1 MIEHAPIDKNIVVKA
16 GAGTGKTF
24 SMISRISFICH
35 QASNANI
42 LDVKN
47 EIAMLTFTTEA
58 ATNMKSRLKQAFMN
72 YFVLTRN
79 KKYLN
84 MISGIENMRISTI
97 HSFSNLV
104 IKDTSLSLGIGVD
117 FSTVS
122 GSYNKQKIFDQYLG
136 H

>member
-1 MIEHAPIDKNIVVKA
+1 MLNTIKYSCKA

-58 ATNMKSRLKQAFMN
+58 VQ
-72 YFVLTRN
+72 
-79 KKYLN
+79 
-84 MISGIENMRISTI
+84 I
-97 HSFSNLV
+97 
-104 IKDTSLSLGIGVD
+104 
-117 FSTVS
+117 
-122 GSYNKQKIFDQYLG
+122 
-136 H
+136 